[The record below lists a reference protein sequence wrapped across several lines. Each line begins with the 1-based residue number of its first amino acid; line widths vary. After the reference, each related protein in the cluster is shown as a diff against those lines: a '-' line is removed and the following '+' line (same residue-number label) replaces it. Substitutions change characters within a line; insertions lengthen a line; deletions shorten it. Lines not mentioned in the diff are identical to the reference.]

1 MSGNILQ
8 DDALLTAQMDD
19 INTDVPPEAFAREPT
34 AVDYYIGLVDAWK
47 KAEEDEIIEITPTNV
62 SQIAQKVLP
71 SSYNDDDVE
80 LGGYASED
88 NVSLHDLVDKIDATY
103 NKLCSLEQTDADLV
117 ESLTHVND
125 YLDSIHQQGARNQIT
140 TEKSIQMLRSNVASL
155 TEGQLEIRKSIAELS
170 TKLACIQDTI
180 LRMSGQ

>member
-8 DDALLTAQMDD
+8 DEKLLTAQMDE
-19 INTDVPPEAFAREPT
+19 INTDVPSTGKPGPST
-34 AVDYYIGLVDAWK
+34 ADYYIGLVNAWK
-47 KAEEDEIIEITPTNV
+47 KAEDDEVIEITPTNV

-71 SSYNDDDVE
+71 SVNYDDDVE
-80 LGGYASED
+80 LGVYAED

-125 YLDSIHQQGARNQIT
+125 YLDSIHQQGVKNQINT
-140 TEKSIQMLRSNVASL
+140 MKAIKALHNSVASL
-155 TEGQLEIRKSIAELS
+155 VDGQAEIRKSIADLS
-170 TKLACIQDTI
+170 TRLAAVHDAII
-180 LRMSGQ
+180 LLGSKQ